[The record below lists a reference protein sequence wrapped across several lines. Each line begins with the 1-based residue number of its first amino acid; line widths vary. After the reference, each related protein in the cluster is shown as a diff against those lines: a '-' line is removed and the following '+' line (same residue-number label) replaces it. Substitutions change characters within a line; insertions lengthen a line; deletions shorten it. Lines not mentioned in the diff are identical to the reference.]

1 MYTIALIPAR
11 YNSSRFPGKL
21 MQMLEDKTVILS
33 TYQAAVNTGLF
44 RQVVVVTDSSEIFR
58 EIVSHGGSAR
68 MSLKEHSCGSDRIAE
83 AAVFYPEAELIVNV
97 QGDEPFISAAPLAAL
112 IDAFKGPEGKD
123 TDLASLMCPIR
134 DKNLINNPNVVK
146 VVTNRDGY
154 ALLFSRAPIP
164 FIRDNETLDV
174 PFYRHIGVYAFR
186 RPALLRFASL
196 QAGPLEKAEKLENL
210 RFLEYGMKIKMI
222 EVSHF
227 GPGID
232 VPEELEMARAMKKQ
246 EKK

>member
-1 MYTIALIPAR
+1 
-11 YNSSRFPGKL
+11 
-21 MQMLEDKTVILS
+21 
-33 TYQAAVNTGLF
+33 
-44 RQVVVVTDSSEIFR
+44 
-58 EIVSHGGSAR
+58 
-68 MSLKEHSCGSDRIAE
+68 
-83 AAVFYPEAELIVNV
+83 
-97 QGDEPFISAAPLAAL
+97 
-112 IDAFKGPEGKD
+112 
-123 TDLASLMCPIR
+123 MCPIR

-222 EVSHF
+222 EVSNF